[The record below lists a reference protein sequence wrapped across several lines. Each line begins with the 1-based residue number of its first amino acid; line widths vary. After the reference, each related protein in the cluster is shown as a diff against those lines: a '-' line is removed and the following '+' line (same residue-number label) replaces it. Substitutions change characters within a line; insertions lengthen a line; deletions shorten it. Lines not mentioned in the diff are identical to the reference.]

1 MKLFNLNQIRE
12 SLLYLLR
19 FDLNK
24 ISGLKYF
31 IEVSITTF
39 ISFNL
44 LYVIWIFFIISSETA
59 SGFNGSIMYV
69 PHAARVITIC
79 YFGVAA
85 IPALFAAHVFCSY
98 IIGGVYGFNTLG
110 LVDLLGTSFLS
121 TICVL
126 IAVYVISGLGFK
138 LRTLPFNEFTKD
150 SIYLDLRNHKHI
162 ILVTIFSSAVHAFSL
177 YIYNYLRAISTN
189 PEMFIRFF
197 VGDIL
202 GTLVTIFTLS
212 FMLFAFFRER

>member
-1 MKLFNLNQIRE
+1 MNPVSE
-12 SLLYLLR
+12 
-19 FDLNK
+19 
-24 ISGLKYF
+24 LKYF
-31 IEVSITTF
+31 LEVSITTF

-69 PHAARVITIC
+69 PHAARVLTIC
-79 YFGVAA
+79 YFGIAA
-85 IPALFAAHVFCSY
+85 IPALFASHVFSTLV
-98 IIGGVYGFNTLG
+98 IGGAYGLNNLP
-110 LVDLLGTSFLS
+110 LIDLFGTSFLS
-121 TICVL
+121 TICVF
-126 IAVYVISGLGFK
+126 IALYAMAGLGFK
-138 LRTLPFNEFTKD
+138 IRTLPFYKFTKD
-150 SIYLDLRNHKHI
+150 SVYLDLRNHKHI
-162 ILVTIFSSAVHAFSL
+162 IMVTVFSAAVHSLSL
-177 YIYNYLRAISTN
+177 YVYNFLRAISSN

>member
-1 MKLFNLNQIRE
+1 MRLASYF
-12 SLLYLLR
+12 
-19 FDLNK
+19 
-24 ISGLKYF
+24 KYF
-31 IEVSITTF
+31 LEVSITTF
-39 ISFNL
+39 VSFGL

-59 SGFNGSIMYV
+59 TGFNGSLMYV

-79 YFGVAA
+79 YFGLWAV
-85 IPALFAAHVFCSY
+85 PALFAAHVFCTIY
-98 IIGGVYGFNTLG
+98 IGGIYGLNQ
-110 LVDLLGTSFLS
+110 LVIFDVLGTSFLS
-121 TICVL
+121 TVCVL
-126 IAVYVISGLGFK
+126 LALYAMAGLGFK
-138 LRTLPFNEFTKD
+138 IRTLPFYEFTKD

-162 ILVTIFSSAVHAFSL
+162 ILVTIFSAAVHSLSL
-177 YIYNYLRAISTN
+177 YVYNYLRAISSN

>member
-1 MKLFNLNQIRE
+1 MRLA
-12 SLLYLLR
+12 S
-19 FDLNK
+19 D
-24 ISGLKYF
+24 SKYF
-31 IEVSITTF
+31 LEVSITTF
-39 ISFNL
+39 VSFGL

-59 SGFNGSIMYV
+59 TGFNGSLMYV

-79 YFGVAA
+79 YFGLWAV
-85 IPALFAAHVFCSY
+85 PALFAAHVFCTVY
-98 IIGGVYGFNTLG
+98 IGGTYGLNQ
-110 LVDLLGTSFLS
+110 LVIFDVLGTSFLS
-121 TICVL
+121 TVCVL
-126 IAVYVISGLGFK
+126 LALYAMAGLGFK
-138 LRTLPFNEFTKD
+138 IRTLPFYEFTKD

-162 ILVTIFSSAVHAFSL
+162 ILVTIFSAAVHSLSL
-177 YIYNYLRAISTN
+177 YVYNYLRAISSN

>member
-1 MKLFNLNQIRE
+1 MHLASNF
-12 SLLYLLR
+12 
-19 FDLNK
+19 
-24 ISGLKYF
+24 KYF
-31 IEVSITTF
+31 LEVSITTF
-39 ISFNL
+39 VSFGL

-59 SGFNGSIMYV
+59 TGFNGSLMYV

-79 YFGVAA
+79 YFGLWAV
-85 IPALFAAHVFCSY
+85 PALFAAHVFCTVY
-98 IIGGVYGFNTLG
+98 IGGTYGLNQ
-110 LVDLLGTSFLS
+110 LVIFDVLGTSFLS
-121 TICVL
+121 TVCVL
-126 IAVYVISGLGFK
+126 LALYAMAGLGFK
-138 LRTLPFNEFTKD
+138 IRTLPFYEFTKD

-162 ILVTIFSSAVHAFSL
+162 ILVTIFSAAVHSLSL
-177 YIYNYLRAISTN
+177 YVYNYLRAISSN

>member
-1 MKLFNLNQIRE
+1 MRLA
-12 SLLYLLR
+12 S
-19 FDLNK
+19 D
-24 ISGLKYF
+24 SKYF
-31 IEVSITTF
+31 LEVSITTF
-39 ISFNL
+39 VSFGL

-59 SGFNGSIMYV
+59 TGFNGSLMYV

-79 YFGVAA
+79 YFGLWAV
-85 IPALFAAHVFCSY
+85 PALFAAHVFCTVY
-98 IIGGVYGFNTLG
+98 IGGTYGLNQ
-110 LVDLLGTSFLS
+110 LVIFDVLGTSFLS
-121 TICVL
+121 AVSVL
-126 IAVYVISGLGFK
+126 LALYAMAGLGFK
-138 LRTLPFNEFTKD
+138 IRTLPFYEFTKD

-162 ILVTIFSSAVHAFSL
+162 ILVTIFSAAVHSLSL
-177 YIYNYLRAISTN
+177 YVYNYLRAISSN

>member
-1 MKLFNLNQIRE
+1 MHLASNF
-12 SLLYLLR
+12 
-19 FDLNK
+19 
-24 ISGLKYF
+24 KYF
-31 IEVSITTF
+31 LEVSITTF
-39 ISFNL
+39 VSFGL

-59 SGFNGSIMYV
+59 TGFNGSLMYV

-79 YFGVAA
+79 YFGLWAV
-85 IPALFAAHVFCSY
+85 PALFAAHVFCSVY
-98 IIGGVYGFNTLG
+98 IGGIYGLNQ
-110 LVDLLGTSFLS
+110 LVIFDVLGTSFLS
-121 TICVL
+121 TVSVL
-126 IAVYVISGLGFK
+126 LALYAMAGLGFK
-138 LRTLPFNEFTKD
+138 IRTLPFCEFTKD

-162 ILVTIFSSAVHAFSL
+162 ILVTIFSAAVHSLSL
-177 YIYNYLRAISTN
+177 YVYNYLRAISSN